1 MKYFK
6 FAQISADTG
15 ISWAIEQPIS
25 GPSWPEIPGLDLS
38 KIIQLSTNPTYY
50 VATVGNA
57 ANPNAENHIFQLTFD
72 QYAKEIEQHVMHLI
86 NKEKDEIYQTEYV
99 FRNSTFNRYHET
111 ASIAGI
117 YKYEQA
123 KALIADADADV
134 PVIRI
139 EAAARGVD
147 AVVMANRII
156 ENHESFRN
164 KEAKISGIRGKILD
178 RLNAYEFDLSDP
190 EGSYEEFM
198 SEEVIGTRP
207 MFAYEQS
214 IDGIPVEEIEVKVRK
229 YQLAIEPRF
238 NYE

>member
-6 FAQISADTG
+6 FAKISADTG

-25 GPSWPEIPGLDLS
+25 GPSWPELPGLDLN
-38 KIIQLSTNPTYY
+38 KAIQLATNPTYY
-50 VATVGNA
+50 VASVGNA
-57 ANPNAENHIFQLTFD
+57 ARSDSENHIFHITFEE
-72 QYAKEIEQHVMHLI
+72 YAKEIEGHVLY
-86 NKEKDEIYQTEYV
+86 NLNREKESVYEAEYL
-99 FRNSTFNRYHET
+99 FRNSVFNKYHET

-123 KALIADADADV
+123 KALVADEDADA

-139 EAAARGVD
+139 EAAARGID
-147 AVVMANRII
+147 AVAMANRII

-198 SEEVIGTRP
+198 SEEVIGTRTLP
-207 MFAYEQS
+207 DYLRA
-214 IDGIPVEEIEVKVRK
+214 ITGPTDVEVKVRK
-229 YQLAIEPRF
+229 YQISLESRF
-238 NYE
+238 NHE

>member
-50 VATVGNA
+50 VATVGYG
-57 ANPNAENHIFQLTFD
+57 ANPNAENHIFQLTFE

-86 NKEKDEIYQTEYV
+86 NKEKDRIYEIEYV
-99 FRNSTFNRYHET
+99 FRNSTFNKYHET

-123 KALIADADADV
+123 KALVADVDADA

-178 RLNAYEFDLSDP
+178 RLNAYEFDLTDP
-190 EGSYEEFM
+190 EGSYDEFM

-207 MFAYEQS
+207 MLGYEQS
-214 IDGIPVEEIEVKVRK
+214 IGGSPAEVEVKVRK
-229 YQLAIEPRF
+229 YQLVIESRF